1 MKWKDILC
9 LDLSLMMIF
18 GRHSLMQLHA
28 LTSVCRQRGFGF
40 KNFLMHIFHQII
52 KEREVNGSLN
62 FKNQLDRR
70 HQLISLIES
79 CLEGILITQVLIILF
94 KNNKDSRQKVSI

>member
-28 LTSVCRQRGFGF
+28 LTSVCRQRGFGI
-40 KNFLMHIFHQII
+40 KKFLNAYLSSNHKGKRSQWQPQF
-52 KEREVNGSLN
+52 
-62 FKNQLDRR
+62 
-70 HQLISLIES
+70 
-79 CLEGILITQVLIILF
+79 
-94 KNNKDSRQKVSI
+94 